1 MKKVLHIIISIV
13 YIIWGI
19 GAPLTLIKSL
29 ASLDLASLASIG
41 TLISVATGLV
51 MLFAGIFGLL
61 RIKPLKRRLLGIFIF
76 VLALAGGVGMHSRQ
90 DGRCT
95 ESCRES
101 EYRTQAYTSLFV
113 LYPLY
118 RETSPVSTVSNKK
131 VPPSPKGKRYFALTR
146 RCKPKP

>member
-61 RIKPLKRRLLGIFIF
+61 RIKRLKRLILGIVIF
-76 VLALAGGVGMHSRQ
+76 VLAVSGVITSIAGGGLSW
-90 DGRCT
+90 
-95 ESCRES
+95 
-101 EYRTQAYTSLFV
+101 QAILQAV
-113 LYPLY
+113 MAWLYI
-118 RETSPVSTVSNKK
+118 VW
-131 VPPSPKGKRYFALTR
+131 
-146 RCKPKP
+146 